1 MMPLQAIAL
10 PRPIA
15 QLGLFGGEDILEWPA
30 AEPEVEWSGEE
41 ERELFALRAIGA
53 LLEDSLERLPEMD
66 EEERAETLA
75 WIFLLG
81 ERAVVP
87 FDFAC
92 RLYGFDPERIRG
104 EVMERYGSEVGRLRA
119 VELETCSSS

>member
-1 MMPLQAIAL
+1 MMALQAAAR

-15 QLGLFGGEDILEWPA
+15 QLGLFGGEDILERPA
-30 AEPEVEWSGEE
+30 FEQKVEWSGEE

-53 LLEDSLERLPEMD
+53 LLEDSLERLPEMSG
-66 EEERAETLA
+66 EERAETLA

-87 FDFAC
+87 FDLAC
-92 RLYGFDPERIRG
+92 RLYGFDPERIRE
-104 EVMERYGSEVGRLRA
+104 EVMERYGSEVERLLA
-119 VELETCSSS
+119 PELEPCLSS